1 RSIAHLPVQKFG
13 PIAPSSLHHLLSRSI
28 LRRTWFSSAL
38 SLAILMPMFVAT
50 DVLAAEHTFKLYNN
64 VRATMTSFR
73 VRGAEV
79 DGFSR
84 TKGGQTLTVRVIM
97 PEGQCE
103 GFVQA

>member
-1 RSIAHLPVQKFG
+1 
-13 PIAPSSLHHLLSRSI
+13 
-28 LRRTWFSSAL
+28 
-38 SLAILMPMFVAT
+38 MFVAT

-84 TKGGQTLTVRVIM
+84 TKGGETLTVRVIM

-103 GFVQA
+103 GFVQAGFGSDRAEGRANICDRQGYVVTPGPGGLRFLRRSEVMLPN